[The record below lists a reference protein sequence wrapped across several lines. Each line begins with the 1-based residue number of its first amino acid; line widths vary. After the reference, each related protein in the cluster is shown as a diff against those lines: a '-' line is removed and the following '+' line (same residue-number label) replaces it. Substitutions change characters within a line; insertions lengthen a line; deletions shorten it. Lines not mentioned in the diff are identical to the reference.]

1 MKFDN
6 LANKLLNTYLV
17 ESEHNCQSAAEGCCC
32 SECEECAVNAE
43 KQEDTQE

>member
-6 LANKLLNTYLV
+6 LTNKLLNVYLV
-17 ESEHNCQSAAEGCCC
+17 ESEHKCKAAAEGCCC
-32 SECEECAVNAE
+32 SECKECQTNAE